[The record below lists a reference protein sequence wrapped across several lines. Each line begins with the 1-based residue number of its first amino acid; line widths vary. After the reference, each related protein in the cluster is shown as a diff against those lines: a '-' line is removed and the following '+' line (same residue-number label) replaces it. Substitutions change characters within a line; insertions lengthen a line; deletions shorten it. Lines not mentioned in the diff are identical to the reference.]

1 MVEVTVA
8 VVQAKI
14 RADTALVNFKRLL
27 KATDELRLYRLM
39 QQDLIRNL
47 LREVM

>member
-8 VVQAKI
+8 MVQAKI
-14 RADTALVNFKRLL
+14 IADDALINFKRLL

-39 QQDLIRNL
+39 QEDLIRNL
-47 LREVM
+47 